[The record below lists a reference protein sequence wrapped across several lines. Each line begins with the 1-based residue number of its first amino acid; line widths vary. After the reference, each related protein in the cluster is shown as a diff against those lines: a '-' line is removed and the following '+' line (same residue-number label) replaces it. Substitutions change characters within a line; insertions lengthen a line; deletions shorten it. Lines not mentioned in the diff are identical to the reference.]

1 VFESVDANDGSVGQA
16 RWEAAG
22 RPTLPSVAIDGIVSP
37 LLHVSQLSSLLG
49 LRGEPDGDAVRLAWD
64 TVSLLEAWI
73 RELAELSWQVVTRP
87 TPSRGR
93 SLRNLTVN
101 VFHPFELLPGA
112 WLGGEFPWHPE
123 LDDDREAAF
132 ADTAG
137 LVGWA
142 CEALDGWRVFLA
154 GYGDEIGERD
164 PPVASPRGRIGW
176 TALLA
181 SQRWHAAFHLRQL
194 ELFLAI
200 EGLPRAGTFTIETL
214 AGLELPAEVW

>member
-1 VFESVDANDGSVGQA
+1 M
-16 RWEAAG
+16 
-22 RPTLPSVAIDGIVSP
+22 LPSIAIDGVVSP

-49 LRGEPDGDAVRLAWD
+49 LDGDTAGDAVGLARD
-64 TVSLLEAWI
+64 TVSLLEAWT
-73 RELAELSWQVVTRP
+73 RELAELPWPLVTRP

-112 WLGGEFPWHPE
+112 WLDGEFPWDPD
-123 LDDDREAAF
+123 LDEEREAAF
-132 ADTAG
+132 GDTAT
-137 LVGWA
+137 LAGWA
-142 CEALDGWRVFLA
+142 RTTLDGWRVFLA
-154 GYGDEIGERD
+154 EHQDELGERD
-164 PPVASPRGRIGW
+164 PVIASPRGPIGW

-200 EGLPRAGTFTIETL
+200 EGVPRVSTFSVETL
-214 AGLELPAEVW
+214 QDLELPAAVW

>member
-1 VFESVDANDGSVGQA
+1 VSVDANDRGTGQA

-22 RPTLPSVAIDGIVSP
+22 KPTLPSIAIDGVVSP
-37 LLHVSQLSSLLG
+37 VLHVSQLSSLLG
-49 LRGEPDGDAVRLAWD
+49 LEGEVSGDAVGLSWD
-64 TVSLLEAWI
+64 TVSLLEAW
-73 RELAELSWQVVTRP
+73 RCELAELSWQVVTRP

-112 WLGGEFPWHPE
+112 WLRGEFPWEPE
-123 LDDDREAAF
+123 LDEEREAAF
-132 ADTAG
+132 GNTAA

-142 CEALDGWRVFLA
+142 YTTLDGWRVFLA
-154 GYGDEIGERD
+154 GHEDEIGERD
-164 PPVASPRGRIGW
+164 PVVVSPRGRVGW

-181 SQRWHAAFHLRQL
+181 SQRLHAAFHLRQL

-200 EGLPRAGTFTIETL
+200 EGVPRLGTFSAETL
-214 AGLELPAEVW
+214 EGLELPAEVW